1 MTPLVSGLASVASFI
16 FNATSNRSSS
26 AAASTASAQ
35 SSSSSSTNAGPAS
48 VLKLSAEAQPLAG
61 AAGNAAQK
69 AAAAS
74 TTLASTAGTANS
86 SGKAV
91 SKEDFQSLLTQFGAT
106 EAQKE
111 QITAGLDA
119 NKDGSI
125 SQDEFLKGLANTQGT
140 ESGSALSQS
149 LMQVMDQA
157 GNRDGTVGGKEF
169 LTLTA
174 AFATAS
180 QGVRKA

>member
-1 MTPLVSGLASVASFI
+1 MTPLVSGLASVASFL
-16 FNATSNRSSS
+16 FNAASSRRP
-26 AAASTASAQ
+26 AASASA
-35 SSSSSSTNAGPAS
+35 SSSTSTDTGPS
-48 VLKLSAEAQPLAG
+48 TVLKLSAEAQPLAG
-61 AAGNAAQK
+61 AAGKAVHK
-69 AAAAS
+69 AAAIQTPVSAA
-74 TTLASTAGTANS
+74 TGG
-86 SGKAV
+86 SGKV
-91 SKEDFQSLLTQFGAT
+91 VPKEDFQALLTQFGAT

-125 SQDEFLKGLANTQGT
+125 SQDEFLKELDKTRGT

-157 GNRDGTVGGKEF
+157 GNRDGTVGSKEF

>member
-26 AAASTASAQ
+26 AAASAASAQ
-35 SSSSSSTNAGPAS
+35 SSSSSTTNAGPAS

-61 AAGNAAQK
+61 AAGKAAQK
-69 AAAAS
+69 AAAS

-157 GNRDGTVGGKEF
+157 GNRDGTVGRKEF

-180 QGVRKA
+180 QGLRKA